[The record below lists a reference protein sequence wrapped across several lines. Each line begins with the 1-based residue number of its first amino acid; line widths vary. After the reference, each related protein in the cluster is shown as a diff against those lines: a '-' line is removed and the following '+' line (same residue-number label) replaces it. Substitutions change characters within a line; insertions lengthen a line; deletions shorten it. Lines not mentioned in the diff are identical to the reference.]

1 MFDRL
6 EITVLPPGPRFSA
19 QLRLWVNGED
29 VVGQAVGPGGRGPR
43 AAEALP
49 VGLPGPLRATS
60 EPRRVQLGELECTGG
75 CCGFL
80 SVVVQR
86 VGNVVQWSGW
96 EAPRPEDRPF
106 DFDADE
112 YDAEV
117 TRAEADHGWCFP
129 AWPRAT
135 WRFAQDRGQPGR
147 DSARRQDPW
156 STCFSAG

>member
-6 EITVLPPGPRFSA
+6 EITVLPPGQRYPA
-19 QLRLWVNGED
+19 QLRFWVNGTDLVESS
-29 VVGQAVGPGGRGPR
+29 VGPGGRGPLVS
-43 AAEALP
+43 EFLP

-60 EPRRVQLGELECTGG
+60 EPRRVRLGEPECTGG

-86 VGNVVQWSGW
+86 LGNVVQWSGW
-96 EAPRPEDRPF
+96 EVPHQEERPLEF

-117 TRAEADHGWCFP
+117 ARAEAEL
-129 AWPRAT
+129 
-135 WRFAQDRGQPGR
+135 GR
-147 DSARRQDPW
+147 RSA
-156 STCFSAG
+156 